1 MSLVLQ
7 RKHKTAKAKWKKNLK
22 SHSLMEKNMKTNICM
37 KNLMK
42 WRNAKTWQQWLE
54 NMKKLFEQ
62 TKNII
67 STAYQQGKVFQK
79 FKEKEKFVKVIRNF
93 NLNKSMIIF
102 KINIVEMVNKYPK
115 LKNLLLSRNYVKT
128 YFKRMLRNLNR

>member
-1 MSLVLQ
+1 
-7 RKHKTAKAKWKKNLK
+7 
-22 SHSLMEKNMKTNICM
+22 
-37 KNLMK
+37 
-42 WRNAKTWQQWLE
+42 
-54 NMKKLFEQ
+54 MKKLFEQ

-115 LKNLLLSRNYVKT
+115 LKNLLLSRNYMKT
-128 YFKRMLRNLNR
+128 YFKDIKEICKENAEESK